1 MSFPYVSHEFVASPD
16 GSMAAVRRT
25 RTANVLGL
33 IPAPVEGLG
42 MLEFVYPEELLTG
55 GARQPADK
63 DK

>member
-1 MSFPYVSHEFVASPD
+1 M
-16 GSMAAVRRT
+16 T

-42 MLEFVYPEELLTG
+42 MLEFVYPGELLTG